1 LAREECPFLGRKCVK
16 IRKSNPNET
25 IGACSIAF
33 QDGPLVI
40 CPHRFL
46 QRKQI
51 FLDAVYLLQSN
62 LEYFIVP
69 EISMP
74 GGNIDYF
81 LVGMR
86 SGSVVD
92 YAGVEIQSLDTTGSG
107 GIWQARQDL
116 AKRRIAET
124 YSYGINWKMSAK
136 TILVQMHHKAEA
148 FEQLRKKLVLVLQ
161 KKFFDYVSTEFRTDR
176 LRSPSQNDA
185 IHIHVYDM
193 VPLESELQLVLN
205 QRRSTDVGG
214 VERMLTLGRE
224 GGIKE
229 TEVIDRIQAKMPRA
243 VRLDMTNTGSQ
254 A

>member
-1 LAREECPFLGRKCVK
+1 MAREECPFLGRKCVK

-25 IGACSIAF
+25 IGACTVAF
-33 QDGPLVI
+33 QEGPLII

-46 QRKQI
+46 QRNQI

-81 LVGMR
+81 LVGTK
-86 SGSVVD
+86 SGSIVD

-116 AKRRIAET
+116 AKNRISET

-148 FEQLRKKLVLVLQ
+148 FELLGKKLVLVLQ
-161 KKFFDYVSTEFRTDR
+161 KKFFDYISTEFRTDR
-176 LRSPSQNDA
+176 LRSATQNDSM
-185 IHIHVYDM
+185 HIHVYD
-193 VPLESELQLVLN
+193 VVRLESELQLLLN
-205 QRRSTDVGG
+205 QKRSTDVGG

-224 GGIKE
+224 ASIKE
-229 TEVIDRIQAKMPRA
+229 TEVIGRIRAKMPSA
-243 VRLDMTNTGSQ
+243 VRLALTNTGSQ